1 LALKYLT
8 KQVDNS
14 ESLKQLYII
23 PRTPSPSPEPSP
35 EPEEAPARVNGLTAE
50 QQRQIEQ
57 MVQQFAN
64 QNRQVND
71 GSERPSRV
79 ASRIKREHM
88 EERSR
93 SSSLGSSS
101 RGLGGSRAAKKQV
114 GGNGKPK
121 VIVIP
126 NGDDDE

>member
-1 LALKYLT
+1 MKHLT

-23 PRTPSPSPEPSP
+23 PRTPSSSPEPSS

-64 QNRQVND
+64 QNRQING

-79 ASRIKREHM
+79 ASRIKREHI

-93 SSSLGSSS
+93 CSSLGSSS
-101 RGLGGSRAAKKQV
+101 RGLGGSRAVKKQV
-114 GGNGKPK
+114 GRNGKPK

-126 NGDDDE
+126 DDDDDE

>member
-1 LALKYLT
+1 LKRLT

-35 EPEEAPARVNGLTAE
+35 EPEEAPATVNGLTAE
-50 QQRQIEQ
+50 QQRQVEQ
-57 MVQQFAN
+57 LVQQFAN
-64 QNRQVND
+64 QNRQAD
-71 GSERPSRV
+71 GGGERPSRV

-93 SSSLGSSS
+93 GSSLGFSS
-101 RGLGGSRAAKKQV
+101 GGPYCGSRAAKKQV
-114 GGNGKPK
+114 GKNGKPK

-126 NGDDDE
+126 DDDGDE